1 MYDIRPDRVG
11 WIVYD
16 AETGRPA
23 VLDDVAL
30 VELEQ
35 DTAEHLVVLLN
46 RTVYPPRP
54 KRLSNWPLLPSTARR
69 DARRHLFPR

>member
-11 WIVYD
+11 WTVYD
-16 AETGRPA
+16 AETGRAA
-23 VLDDVAL
+23 VWDNVVL

-46 RTVYPPRP
+46 RMVYPQRP
-54 KRLSNWPLLPSTARR
+54 KRLSNWPLLPATAQRSARR
-69 DARRHLFPR
+69 QQSPR

>member
-11 WIVYD
+11 WTVYD

-23 VLDDVAL
+23 LLDDVVL

-35 DTAEHLVVLLN
+35 DTAQQAVVLLN
-46 RTVYPPRP
+46 RMVYPQRP
-54 KRLSNWPLLPSTARR
+54 KRLSNWPLLPPTAQRSARR
-69 DARRHLFPR
+69 QQSPR

>member
-16 AETGRPA
+16 TETGRPA

-30 VELEQ
+30 VALAQ

-54 KRLSNWPLLPSTARR
+54 KRLSNWPLLPSRARW
-69 DARRHLFPR
+69 DAGRHLSSR